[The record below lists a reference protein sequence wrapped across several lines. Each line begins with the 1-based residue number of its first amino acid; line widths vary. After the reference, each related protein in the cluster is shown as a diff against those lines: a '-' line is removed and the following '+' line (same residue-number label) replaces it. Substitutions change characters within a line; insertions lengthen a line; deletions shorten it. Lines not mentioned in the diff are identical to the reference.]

1 MINLKKNLAIITF
14 VIIFLLGSAFV
25 LYANSYAIDFPPE
38 LQPQLILPEN
48 EQVINTLTP
57 SLSWNEVKNAEFYCI
72 IISHDP
78 GENLIVLNLKT
89 HDLTIQVHSGLLDY
103 FTSYYWKV
111 QAGNSAGVGP
121 WSDFYSFQTFKLVDP
136 NGALDNLLNK
146 NNVSKN
152 LSVKQIK
159 FQNKFP
165 NPITSK
171 IIKDV
176 PPELQPQLLLP
187 ENEQF
192 INEINPTLSWGEVTN
207 ATYFHIMISHY
218 DGENLVEVIIKTTQ
232 LQIEVPYG
240 VLDYNTSY
248 FWKVQPLNNSGA
260 GPWSEISNFQ
270 TNINPNVG
278 ADNAINKNN
287 ISSGRQIKFYSNYPN
302 PFNPT
307 TKINYEILTNSFVK
321 ITVYNVLGKEVKTL
335 VNSYQNAGMHTVE
348 FNASSLASGI
358 YFSRL
363 ESNGYVTFGKMNL
376 IK

>member
-1 MINLKKNLAIITF
+1 
-14 VIIFLLGSAFV
+14 
-25 LYANSYAIDFPPE
+25 
-38 LQPQLILPEN
+38 
-48 EQVINTLTP
+48 
-57 SLSWNEVKNAEFYCI
+57 
-72 IISHDP
+72 
-78 GENLIVLNLKT
+78 
-89 HDLTIQVHSGLLDY
+89 
-103 FTSYYWKV
+103 
-111 QAGNSAGVGP
+111 
-121 WSDFYSFQTFKLVDP
+121 
-136 NGALDNLLNK
+136 
-146 NNVSKN
+146 
-152 LSVKQIK
+152 
-159 FQNKFP
+159 
-165 NPITSK
+165 
-171 IIKDV
+171 
-176 PPELQPQLLLP
+176 
-187 ENEQF
+187 
-192 INEINPTLSWGEVTN
+192 
-207 ATYFHIMISHY
+207 MISHY